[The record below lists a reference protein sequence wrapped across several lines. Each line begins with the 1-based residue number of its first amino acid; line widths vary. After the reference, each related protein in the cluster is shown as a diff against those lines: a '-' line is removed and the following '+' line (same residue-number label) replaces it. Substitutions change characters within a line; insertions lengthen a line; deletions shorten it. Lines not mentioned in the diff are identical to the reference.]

1 MRLSGHDIVCLSSID
16 WDHPLPAQAHALMGQ
31 LAEMNRVLWVDAP
44 ATAWTALK
52 HVGEARY
59 QEKWAA
65 WAGMRRG
72 PRRLAQNLY
81 VWTPPPSTGSWRLD
95 AWRLNRALGEV
106 LAELHFDSPIYWA
119 DAQRPGASELL
130 AGVDACLVVAQLHGA
145 ERAIPL
151 GCRRTLAM
159 ADLAL
164 VATPSQHRELA
175 SEVPHAQCLPRGIE
189 FDRYNRAVTSDT
201 APASEL
207 AGYCRPVVGYLGEV
221 GEAFDFKLWEWLAQK
236 RPQWIFAVVGPL
248 KAGYR
253 ERAERAM
260 RVPNVRFIG
269 PRPAEALPSYLK
281 AMHVVA
287 FPLKRLEPAAE
298 AAEVYECFAA
308 GKPVVTTDL
317 TLAEDLAKRV
327 GGRLDF
333 LRALDELVAQPS
345 ARGVFE
351 RIQRA
356 QGHSWEARARRL
368 EAVLL
373 DQLAL
378 KVKPSAIPLLV
389 ERIVRQRV

>member
-1 MRLSGHDIVCLSSID
+1 MRLSGHDIVCLSAID
-16 WDHPLPAQAHALMGQ
+16 WDHPVPAQAHALMGQ

-44 ATAWTALK
+44 ATPWRALR
-52 HVGEARY
+52 HVGEPRY

-65 WAGMRRG
+65 WAGLRRG

-81 VWTPPPSTGSWRLD
+81 VWTPPPGTPFMRLD
-95 AWRLNRALGEV
+95 AWRLRRALAEV
-106 LAELHFDSPIYWA
+106 LTELRFDAPIYWA
-119 DAQRPGASELL
+119 DAQRPGVPEVL
-130 AGVDACLVVAQLHGA
+130 AGVDACLVVSQLYGTDRVVSPPSR
-145 ERAIPL
+145 RA
-151 GCRRTLAM
+151 LAM

-164 VATPSQHRELA
+164 VSTVSQRRELA
-175 SEVPHAQCLPRGIE
+175 DAVPNAQCLPRGIE
-189 FDRYNRAVTSDT
+189 FDRFNRAVYSDT
-201 APASEL
+201 PL
-207 AGYCRPVVGYLGEV
+207 AADLAAHGRPIVAYVGEV

-236 RPQWIFAVVGPL
+236 RPTWLFVAIGALRP
-248 KAGYR
+248 GYQ
-253 ERAERAM
+253 ERAQRAM
-260 RVPNVRFIG
+260 RQPNVQFLG
-269 PRPAEALPSYLK
+269 PRPAEAIPSYLK
-281 AMHVVA
+281 AVSAVA
-287 FPLKRLEPAAE
+287 FPLKRLDPAPE

-317 TLAEDLAKRV
+317 TLAEDLAARV
-327 GGRLDF
+327 SGKHEF
-333 LRALDELVAQPS
+333 LKALDDHVTQPS

-368 EAVLL
+368 EAILL